1 MQETALQQHAGIMD
15 IRGVKT
21 LLYKEEENRE
31 NCSSII

>member
-21 LLYKEEENRE
+21 LLNEDEENRE
-31 NCSSII
+31 Q